1 MTVEELEKLKE
12 SDVLSITAGEL
23 AELIASVREEN
34 IQKQYKEYIESLI
47 DNDKDHEIE
56 YPNQISSVVRSKKTL
71 GIDAFLAIPDTKNGQ
86 SPLELHA
93 GYSRFVMTIIDATSG
108 SAQFVHANIHPDEI
122 ELIKEKTKLATE
134 KMFMRKNSW
143 EATSEETLSPAYT
156 VAMTSKEIAKKTPA
170 ELLNE
175 DPANRAKLEAA
186 RAWLESNLSRYP
198 NNQTQIDAIDDAIA
212 LFDTGLLKSVKSESK
227 IIDIYREDIKI
238 PNSKKLDPKH
248 HNKTFVYSISIVC
261 QLGQDYPFAVN
272 IMNCYATPKKTSMGI
287 VAEMSSAEAT
297 NKFSILLTE
306 KEWNKVI
313 TKMEKNVTLFEQMNY
328 KDLYNVAKSK
338 SFFK

>member
-1 MTVEELEKLKE
+1 MTVEQLEKLKE

-23 AELIASVREEN
+23 AELIAGVREESIKN
-34 IQKQYKEYIESLI
+34 QYQEYINSLI
-47 DNDKDHEIE
+47 SEDAEKKIE

-71 GIDAFLAIPDTKNGQ
+71 GVDAFLAIPDTKNGQ

-122 ELIKEKTKLATE
+122 DLMKKKTEMAIE
-134 KMFMRKNSW
+134 KMFSRKNGW
-143 EATSEETLSPAYT
+143 ETTDSETLSPAYT
-156 VAMTSKEIAKKTPA
+156 VLMTSKEIAKKTPA

-175 DPANRAKLEAA
+175 DPANRTKLEAA

-198 NNQTQIDAIDDAIA
+198 NNKIQIEAIDDAI
-212 LFDTGLLKSVKSESK
+212 GLLNSGTLREVKSEAK
-227 IIDIYREDIKI
+227 VIDIYREDIKI

-261 QLGQDYPFAVN
+261 QPGQDYPFAIN
-272 IMNCYATPKKTSMGI
+272 IMNCYATPKKTSMGVI
-287 VAEMSSAEAT
+287 AEMSSAEAT

-313 TKMEKNVTLFEQMNY
+313 TKMEKNVTLFEQSNY

>member
-1 MTVEELEKLKE
+1 MTVEQIEKLKE

-23 AELIASVREEN
+23 AELIATVKEEASN
-34 IQKQYKEYIESLI
+34 KKYKDYIESLS
-47 DNDKDHEIE
+47 NDAEHKIE
-56 YPNQISSVVRSKKTL
+56 YPNQIESVVRSKKTL
-71 GIDAFLAIPDTKNGQ
+71 GVDAFLAPADTKNGQ

-108 SAQFVHANIHPDEI
+108 TPQFVHANIHPDEI
-122 ELIKEKTKLATE
+122 ALIKEKTRLATE
-134 KMFMRKNSW
+134 KMFARKNSW
-143 EATSEETLSPAYT
+143 GNTSEDTLSPAYT

-175 DPANRAKLEAA
+175 DPANKSKLESA
-186 RAWLESNLSRYP
+186 RKWLESNLSRYP
-198 NNQTQIDAIDDAIA
+198 NNKTQIEAIDDAIA
-212 LFDTGLLKSVKSESK
+212 LFDAGLLKSLKSESK

-238 PNSKKLDPKH
+238 PNAKKLDPKH
-248 HNKTFVYSISIVC
+248 HNKTFVYSVSIVC
-261 QLGQDYPFAVN
+261 QLGQDYPFAIN
-272 IMNCYATPKKTSMGI
+272 IMNCYATPKKTSMGTI
-287 VAEMSSAEAT
+287 AEMSSAEAT

-313 TKMEKNVTLFEQMNY
+313 TKMDKNVTLFEEMNY